1 MNIQEKIDQ
10 YLTKEEY
17 SKILIDVSLFDFCC
31 KKDNDLSFNAL
42 GYAMLVD
49 NLNYVKAYCES
60 KRELKIDTVIAIKNK
75 YRDNKLFVGHIFDF
89 IKVNSKIYNY
99 INNLAKNKYFYAVD
113 FSKKYNTINFFWS
126 QIKERNEQALY
137 YFFIIFRYYRK
148 DKTLSPVF
156 YKKLSSEDVK
166 YFFDFFVN
174 FDAEEVFEP
183 YRNHIQDPSHL
194 ISILMNNHAVY
205 NLIKMLNTKNK
216 EEIKNKIETI
226 LNYNNEIIE
235 SLMQESKEVSETN
248 DKRKTIGRNTP
259 VLLLIKNKNAEMI
272 NFFISKGYVLN
283 KIEEKLIQ
291 IDTDLINSINVDIK
305 GIVSELEHNII
316 LFENKKS
323 TSLKQAEYLDAFLN
337 NISVEEK
344 EAMFNHYYD
353 KYFYASMCMSHRVK
367 IYQDIREDI
376 SCIDHYI
383 FHYNI
388 PVLSILIKHGY
399 KFNTQQYNVF
409 IFNFLKSFL
418 SAYKDENEYKI
429 FLDYIYH
436 LPTAIKKE
444 FILYAIN
451 KKLEISRYGID
462 LLMPLIE
469 EVNGISKDFLDQY
482 INFEVM
488 HPIALYYALKIK
500 DYKIDYLYNMLKLY
514 LKNNKKDLL
523 NGSFFNGSILYEK
536 ILFSLYKH
544 NQKDFLSFEFEL
556 RDGILSKFERCL
568 VLGGLENITE
578 EVIIKK
584 KRI

>member
-1 MNIQEKIDQ
+1 MNIKEKIDQ
-10 YLTKEEY
+10 YLSIEEY
-17 SKILIDVSLFDFCC
+17 SYLLDDISQNDFCC
-31 KKDNDLSFNAL
+31 KKDNELSFNAL

-60 KRELKIDTVIAIKNK
+60 KRELKMDTVIAVKNK
-75 YRDNKLFVGHIFDF
+75 YRNNKLFVSHIFDF
-89 IKVNSKIYNY
+89 IKVNSKIHNY
-99 INNLAKNKYFYAVD
+99 ISCLAKNNDFYAVD
-113 FSKKYNTINFFWS
+113 FSQNYNTINFYWS
-126 QIKERNEQALY
+126 QIKQKNERALY
-137 YFFIIFRYYRK
+137 HFFLTFRFSSN
-148 DKTLSPVF
+148 DKKVSPIF
-156 YKKLSSEDVK
+156 YKKLSSENVK
-166 YFFDFFVN
+166 YFFDVVVN
-174 FDAEEVFEP
+174 FNIEEIPEQ
-183 YRNHIQDPSHL
+183 YRSYVQRPSYL
-194 ISILMNNHAVY
+194 MSILMNNHAVY

-216 EEIKNKIETI
+216 EEIKDKIEII
-226 LNYNNEIIE
+226 LTYNNEIIE

-272 NFFISKGYVLN
+272 KFFIDKGYILN
-283 KIEEKLIQ
+283 KMEENLIQ
-291 IDTDLINSINVDIK
+291 IDTDLRSSIDIDIK
-305 GIVSELEHNII
+305 GSVNKLEHNII

-323 TSLKQAEYLDAFLN
+323 TSLKQAKYMDTFLN
-337 NISVEEK
+337 SISTEEK
-344 EAMFNHYYD
+344 EAIFNHYYD
-353 KYFYASMCMSHRVK
+353 KYFYSSMCMSHRVK
-367 IYQDIREDI
+367 IYQDIRENI
-376 SCIDHYI
+376 SYVDHYI

-388 PVLSILIKHGY
+388 PVLNILIKHGY
-399 KFNTQQYNVF
+399 KFNTQQHNVL
-409 IFNFLKSFL
+409 IFNFFKSFF
-418 SAYKDENEYKI
+418 SAYKDESEYKF

-488 HPIALYYALKIK
+488 HPIALYYALKTK

-514 LKNNKKDLL
+514 LKNNKSDLL
-523 NGSFFNGSILYEK
+523 NGSFFNGSILYEN

-578 EVIIKK
+578 EVIKK